1 CTALSQQPWTDTTKC
16 TFRPRRFEALLDF
29 ARVAVGPAQVKPVM
43 AEQFH
48 VECPDGETADETEE
62 RFRDL
67 DVEGQPLMYVKR
79 EGHSVSAAGRVP
91 APAAR
96 ARRGRRPPAAPP
108 RRFGDLFY
116 MIHTMRSGRHHP
128 DGVLWVRNG
137 RHQVV
142 RERVPLTAVAPTLLA
157 AFDVPR
163 PPHMRE
169 RPLPV

>member
-1 CTALSQQPWTDTTKC
+1 
-16 TFRPRRFEALLDF
+16 FRPRRFEALLDF
-29 ARVAVGPAQVKPVM
+29 ARVSVGPAQVKPVM

-48 VECPDGETADETEE
+48 VECPDGETADEAEE

-79 EGHSVSAAGRVP
+79 EGHSVFAGCRVTDTAVLYRP
-91 APAAR
+91 
-96 ARRGRRPPAAPP
+96 ARRRADGST

-163 PPHMRE
+163 PPHMRSQ
-169 RPLPV
+169 PLPV